1 MIYSFLQLKEN
12 VRIDGIENLDS
23 VSVYSPVFDY
33 FYQFGSYSEFIVF
46 KSVVSNSYLIKFQ
59 LYMML
64 SKIYI
69 FNQFKNTKYSL
80 RLILLQDT
88 DKNSN
93 DYENQIKQEVD
104 DSGLTLMQILLTHG
118 HLDHVG
124 AAAELAQHYGVP
136 GFGPEK
142 EDEFWLQGLPA
153 QSRMFGLEEC
163 QPLTPDRW
171 LNEGDTISIGNVT
184 LQVLHCPGHTPGHV
198 VFFDD
203 RAKLLIS
210 GDVIFKGGVGRS
222 DFPRGDHNQLIS
234 SIKDKLLP
242 LGDDVTFIPGHGP
255 LSTLGY
261 ERLHN
266 PFLQDEMPVW

>member
-1 MIYSFLQLKEN
+1 MNY
-12 VRIDGIENLDS
+12 RII
-23 VSVYSPVFDY
+23 PVTAFS
-33 FYQFGSYSEFIVF
+33 QNCS
-46 KSVVSNSYLIKFQ
+46 LIWCEQ
-59 LYMML
+59 
-64 SKIYI
+64 
-69 FNQFKNTKYSL
+69 T
-80 RLILLQDT
+80 RLAALVDPGG
-88 DKNSN
+88 DAEK
-93 DYENQIKQEVD
+93 IKQEVD
-104 DSGLTLMQILLTHG
+104 ASGLTLMQILLTHG

-136 GFGPEK
+136 VFGPEK

-210 GDVIFKGGVGRS
+210 
-222 DFPRGDHNQLIS
+222 